1 MKKRI
6 VFIVSSV
13 CLFIII
19 GLCFAIPSFAAKD
32 QVRELIRKTGEIE
45 KIASIKQ
52 AVPLMK
58 GNKIY
63 VDSNEVLILTEKYKL
78 SGIEDAS
85 EKALRFILEREALY
99 LAATEAGYST
109 TQVEAQEI
117 VNEMKESFHKADNFN
132 DFLEYLNGAEMREDE
147 YWIKQ
152 VDIVA
157 KENTMAKFVN
167 AQKEQLKSSQNLDDE
182 QAEKLWSDKRKVI
195 INEQIKT
202 DHVKV
207 VTGAR

>member
-132 DFLEYLNGAEMREDE
+132 DFLEYLNGAEMTEDE